1 MSPLSTQSLKNL
13 LELTVMISSC
23 ISFLSKYTTEQITA
37 DNFGVKTAFRTNTV
51 SQTSVDELHLKIHSL
66 SLLFKVRD
74 TLLSLCPRSQ
84 ERERVQT
91 DGTSSVLRA
100 RLSQSLCCSLAGIRV
115 PSGQTQFLPQASVSS
130 ISSHSTAE
138 PKSVSS
144 TSPSAI
150 LSSHPPF

>member
-100 RLSQSLCCSLAGIRV
+100 RLSQSLCCPIWPMVLV
-115 PSGQTQFLPQASVSS
+115 PSWVGPLSCLTRQSQILSAASLK
-130 ISSHSTAE
+130 ISSAALNRT
-138 PKSVSS
+138 
-144 TSPSAI
+144 
-150 LSSHPPF
+150 L